1 MNLQKDQS
9 KLSKKIS
16 NFKKGKI
23 KVSKNARLEGFQ
35 PKNREERVLSQNIK
49 PNLVFLTDML
59 PENSDEEEDHYYVRL
74 RANTH
79 QI

>member
-23 KVSKNARLEGFQ
+23 KVSKNARLEGF
-35 PKNREERVLSQNIK
+35 
-49 PNLVFLTDML
+49 
-59 PENSDEEEDHYYVRL
+59 
-74 RANTH
+74 
-79 QI
+79 